1 MKALRLPTSHP
12 PASHPRVSLYTRNNM
27 RGTHSIYLRV
37 LTFGMCMIPRS
48 RYCFRLFC
56 FPARTTIYDIGQE
69 RIIDRKVFE
78 ISCLAYSR
86 CVTRINVFE
95 VHDGKMLQIYFER
108 CEIFTQE
115 RILYRKMIFV
125 QLFSIVK
132 LLHSGYFPVRHQL
145 MTVKVG
151 WPRENS
157 WENNQAQK
165 KHIHCTPLFKN
176 RLHRRIIRTRK

>member
-1 MKALRLPTSHP
+1 
-12 PASHPRVSLYTRNNM
+12 M

-37 LTFGMCMIPRS
+37 LTFGMCIIPRS

-56 FPARTTIYDIGQE
+56 FPAGTIYDIGHE
-69 RIIDRKVFE
+69 RNIDRKLFE

-125 QLFSIVK
+125 QLLSIVK

-157 WENNQAQK
+157 WENNQAQNNIFVVHPFFKIDCIGELYVHVSERRQINANKISK
-165 KHIHCTPLFKN
+165 KIW
-176 RLHRRIIRTRK
+176 R